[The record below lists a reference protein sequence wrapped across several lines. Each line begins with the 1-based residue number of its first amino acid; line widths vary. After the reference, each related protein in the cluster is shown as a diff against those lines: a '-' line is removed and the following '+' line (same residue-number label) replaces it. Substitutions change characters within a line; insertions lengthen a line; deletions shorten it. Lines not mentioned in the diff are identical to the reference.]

1 MSGGMRALTPV
12 MIPSTNLAR
21 PVGRPDR
28 RDLVHPV
35 STSAPRARYR
45 ISPPPGEQTGT
56 TEPER
61 GTPVLLRNVIGDVLR
76 EVRQRQGR
84 TLREVSSDAKVSL
97 GYLSEVERGQKE
109 ASSELLS
116 SISEALNTPL
126 SHIMRVVSGRLAAH
140 EPLRVPDT
148 VPDELLDE
156 LTPAAS

>member
-1 MSGGMRALTPV
+1 MM
-12 MIPSTNLAR
+12 PSTNIAR
-21 PVGRPDR
+21 PIGPPDR
-28 RDLVHPV
+28 RDDPRPG
-35 STSAPRARYR
+35 SRQAPRARYR
-45 ISPPPGEQTGT
+45 ISTPVVDETT
-56 TEPER
+56 TEPDER

-109 ASSELLS
+109 ASSELLA

-140 EPLRVPDT
+140 EPVRVPDT
-148 VPDELLDE
+148 VPDEFLDE
-156 LTPAAS
+156 LAPAAP

>member
-1 MSGGMRALTPV
+1 MSTPV
-12 MIPSTNLAR
+12 VDET
-21 PVGRPDR
+21 
-28 RDLVHPV
+28 
-35 STSAPRARYR
+35 
-45 ISPPPGEQTGT
+45 T
-56 TEPER
+56 TEPDER

-109 ASSELLS
+109 ASSELLA

-140 EPLRVPDT
+140 EPVRVPDT
-148 VPDELLDE
+148 VPDEFLDE
-156 LTPAAS
+156 LAPAAP